1 MAKRFVATRIKA
13 IAGADIDIRSI
24 RKFAT
29 SLCGDVLFLTTVL
42 TTERAAPGIVQSM
55 SIQR

>member
-29 SLCGDVLFLTTVL
+29 SLCGDVF
-42 TTERAAPGIVQSM
+42 S
-55 SIQR
+55 